1 MLIFAVAEPPE
12 LFAQI
17 VNVVLFILSVGI
29 PQIVPLSLPKLN
41 PLGKPSLM
49 PHSRIIPGPL
59 SVGPSGREGLCVLLS
74 RVRFSGMYDSVGSWS
89 TTVMFR

>member
-1 MLIFAVAEPPE
+1 MLILALTEPPE
-12 LFAQI
+12 LLAQI

-49 PHSRIIPGPL
+49 PHSRIIPEPF
-59 SVGPSGREGLCVLLS
+59 SVGPNGSSHQGDGGLAAGAV
-74 RVRFSGMYDSVGSWS
+74 
-89 TTVMFR
+89 